1 MIYERSELTVMYRF
15 SIFSLMLILFF
26 TINVQSAYAYLDPGS
41 GSILFQALIG
51 ALAGVAITLKIYW
64 YKIKERLIR
73 KKQ

>member
-1 MIYERSELTVMYRF
+1 MYRYP
-15 SIFSLMLILFF
+15 IFSLMLILLIA
-26 TINVQSAYAYLDPGS
+26 INVQSAYAYMDPGT

-64 YKIKERLIR
+64 YKIKERLMR